1 MRIVWLLSAVSA
13 LYFEISERDK
23 KCFIEELP
31 EDTQMTGKYLVQLFD
46 KQTKVCF
53 TTEEFVLIIVFSYQ
67 EWKETAPGFGMHVDV
82 TDPRDKAVL
91 SRAYGAQGRV
101 REEPIYLKLNHNS
114 VYFYVSSPRRAQN
127 LSGRKLYQLVLLWS
141 TPSSS

>member
-53 TTEEFVLIIVFSYQ
+53 TTEEFVLIIVF
-67 EWKETAPGFGMHVDV
+67 F
-82 TDPRDKAVL
+82 
-91 SRAYGAQGRV
+91 
-101 REEPIYLKLNHNS
+101 
-114 VYFYVSSPRRAQN
+114 
-127 LSGRKLYQLVLLWS
+127 LSGMERNGPGLWNAC
-141 TPSSS
+141 

>member
-46 KQTKVCF
+46 KQSKVCITIREF
-53 TTEEFVLIIVFSYQ
+53 ALICVLFLIRNGKKRPQASECMSMLLIQETRRSSRELMELKEE
-67 EWKETAPGFGMHVDV
+67 
-82 TDPRDKAVL
+82 
-91 SRAYGAQGRV
+91 
-101 REEPIYLKLNHNS
+101 
-114 VYFYVSSPRRAQN
+114 
-127 LSGRKLYQLVLLWS
+127 
-141 TPSSS
+141 